1 MSVVANVNKCR
12 IWIQRSINQN
22 TIDFITAL
30 IIHIKNIFKI
40 KIKELLRKTENN
52 NFFTTIFILNVKEME
67 KEDSTLKRNQSD
79 YYLLNISN
87 IDILNNEI
95 ICKIKKE
102 FLKLIREGNDEI
114 IIDESIKIRLNY
126 KIPGFFNI
134 YKKIKAYIEKEKL
147 LIIYKQEETDL
158 RECEYEL
165 APQFMKIFSIDVKT
179 FNEKL
184 YTELISKPLV
194 NKVLESKNI
203 DIEFIKLFLND
214 YITFYLENLYNNLID
229 DFIINDIPHK
239 IILLLLDLKFKEFN
253 EEEKYKIPLQDTI
266 AKILGL
272 EVNSKYIK
280 DILDLYNIISEN
292 IVYDQ
297 KEKDF
302 LFDQLLKYF
311 KK

>member
-1 MSVVANVNKCR
+1 
-12 IWIQRSINQN
+12 
-22 TIDFITAL
+22 
-30 IIHIKNIFKI
+30 
-40 KIKELLRKTENN
+40 
-52 NFFTTIFILNVKEME
+52 
-67 KEDSTLKRNQSD
+67 
-79 YYLLNISN
+79 
-87 IDILNNEI
+87 
-95 ICKIKKE
+95 
-102 FLKLIREGNDEI
+102 
-114 IIDESIKIRLNY
+114 
-126 KIPGFFNI
+126 
-134 YKKIKAYIEKEKL
+134 
-147 LIIYKQEETDL
+147 
-158 RECEYEL
+158 
-165 APQFMKIFSIDVKT
+165 MKIFSIDVKT

-253 EEEKYKIPLQDTI
+253 EEEKYKIPLQDAI